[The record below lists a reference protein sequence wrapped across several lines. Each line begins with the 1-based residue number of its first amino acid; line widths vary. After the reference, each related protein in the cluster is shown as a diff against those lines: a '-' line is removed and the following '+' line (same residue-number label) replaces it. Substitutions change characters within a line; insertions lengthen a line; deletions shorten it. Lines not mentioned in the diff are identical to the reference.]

1 MSDKKKT
8 TNKKKF
14 RIDDKAL
21 RIINIIF
28 AVIAVVSLV
37 ATILLSPIG
46 DKILKRDRIFT
57 TKTVTDERVTD
68 NADETEIRYGL
79 YYNPSLDSYYWP
91 EPTEPVIDE
100 LTTYRIFVNTIR
112 FNYTN
117 VAGVTT
123 VTAKEDP
130 SAVMVITPLVGVDY
144 ATLTDTVSAEMGNP
158 TEQLLERVEIC
169 SSYSSEADGY
179 KTVVYCVDDLKSGSI
194 EIRYTLPTGYENS
207 YESQFEM
214 MLDMFQLAY

>member
-14 RIDDKAL
+14 RIHDNVL
-21 RIINIIF
+21 RILNIIF

-46 DKILKRDRIFT
+46 DKILNGNRIFT

-68 NADETEIRYGL
+68 NLDETEIRYGL

-91 EPTEPVIDE
+91 EPTEPIIDE
-100 LTTYRIFVNTIR
+100 LTTYRVFVNTIR

-123 VTAKEDP
+123 VTAK
-130 SAVMVITPLVGVDY
+130 VIFSWCALNRPAISIGTGRLSFRS
-144 ATLTDTVSAEMGNP
+144 TVR
-158 TEQLLERVEIC
+158 RVEP
-169 SSYSSEADGY
+169 
-179 KTVVYCVDDLKSGSI
+179 SGSVWFKHHCSAHKIASHVI
-194 EIRYTLPTGYENS
+194 E
-207 YESQFEM
+207 
-214 MLDMFQLAY
+214 

>member
-14 RIDDKAL
+14 RINDNVL
-21 RIINIIF
+21 RILNIIF

-46 DKILKRDRIFT
+46 DKILNGNRIFT

-68 NADETEIRYGL
+68 NLDGTEFKNGL

-91 EPTEPVIDE
+91 EPTEPIIDE
-100 LTTYRIFVNTIR
+100 LTTYRVFVNTIR

-130 SAVMVITPLVGVDY
+130 TAVMVITPLVSVDY
-144 ATLTDTVSAEMGNP
+144 ASLTESISAEMGDP
-158 TEQLLERVEIC
+158 TGEMLERVEISC
-169 SSYSSEADGY
+169 CYSSEKDGY
-179 KTVVYCVDDLKSGSI
+179 KTVVYCVDDLRSGSF
-194 EIRYTLPTGYENS
+194 EIRYTITTGSENY
-207 YESQFEM
+207 YESKFEM

>member
-14 RIDDKAL
+14 RINDNVL
-21 RIINIIF
+21 RILNIIF

-46 DKILKRDRIFT
+46 DKILNGNRIFT
-57 TKTVTDERVTD
+57 TKTVTDERVKD
-68 NADETEIRYGL
+68 NLDGTEFKNGL

-91 EPTEPVIDE
+91 EPTEPIIDE
-100 LTTYRIFVNTIR
+100 LTTYRVFVNTIR

-130 SAVMVITPLVGVDY
+130 TAVMVITPLVSVDY
-144 ATLTDTVSAEMGNP
+144 ASLTESISAEMGDP
-158 TEQLLERVEIC
+158 TGEMLEQVEISC
-169 SSYSSEADGY
+169 CYSSEKDGY
-179 KTVVYCVDDLKSGSI
+179 KTVVYCVDDLRSGSF

-214 MLDMFQLAY
+214 MLEMFQLAY